1 MGKPHFLRRAAVLF
15 CLILCITSA
24 SALTP
29 DGYPL
34 LEGMDVSVWQGEI
47 DFSAAAQSGI
57 QVVYIRAGYGEQED
71 TAFRTHYT
79 QARAAGLHIGFYHYL
94 TAETEDEAVRQA
106 RLFAERI
113 RGLDY
118 DCRPAMDYESFRG
131 LPAAQVNAV
140 ALAFLRELKTL
151 TGQTPLVY
159 SDVYAAN
166 EIFDSAVARYPL
178 WAADY
183 GPEEP
188 AVTAHWTS
196 WAGFQYTDAGQ
207 VAGVVGAVDR
217 DRFTYRILVDRCPD
231 SDPQPP
237 QETIYTVKAGD
248 TLWAIAHRFGS
259 TVAAIVAENHLTNPD
274 LIYPGQVLRIP

>member
-47 DFSAAAQSGI
+47 DFSAAARAGI

-151 TGQTPLVY
+151 TGKRPWFTVMSTRPMKFLIPRWPATLSGPLIMVRK
-159 SDVYAAN
+159 S
-166 EIFDSAVARYPL
+166 PL
-178 WAADY
+178 
-183 GPEEP
+183 
-188 AVTAHWTS
+188 
-196 WAGFQYTDAGQ
+196 
-207 VAGVVGAVDR
+207 
-217 DRFTYRILVDRCPD
+217 
-231 SDPQPP
+231 
-237 QETIYTVKAGD
+237 
-248 TLWAIAHRFGS
+248 
-259 TVAAIVAENHLTNPD
+259 
-274 LIYPGQVLRIP
+274 